1 MSIATEISRI
11 QSDRNT
17 IRNKLIDFGLAEST
31 SNLDTLAA
39 AVDGIVNCGAVS
51 AQVQEGDTYTIPKG
65 YHNGSGTVSGVAGG
79 GGNYNLQSKTVTPTK
94 QQQAITPDAGYYGL
108 SDVTVNAIPQAYQ
121 DVSSVTAGAGDVIAG
136 KVIVTADG
144 KVTAGT
150 MANNGAVSK
159 VLTVGDPSYTVP
171 QGYHTGAGTVSID
184 PEAKTVTPT
193 KSQQTVSPSESKVL
207 STVTVE
213 AIPDQYVDSSDATAT
228 AAQILDGATA
238 YVGGELIEG
247 SMPNNG
253 ATNQTLDTT
262 TQSYTIPSGYHNGE
276 GKVNISLETKS
287 ATPTKS
293 PQTISPTAG
302 KLLSSVSVAAI
313 PDAYQ
318 NVTGVTATA
327 ADVLTGKAIV
337 NAEGETIQGSMPNNG
352 AVNGSF
358 DGLTATSF
366 AVPAG
371 YTSGGSVNL
380 TNDIET
386 ALAAI

>member
-1 MSIATEISRI
+1 M
-11 QSDRNT
+11 
-17 IRNKLIDFGLAEST
+17 
-31 SNLDTLAA
+31 
-39 AVDGIVNCGAVS
+39 
-51 AQVQEGDTYTIPKG
+51 
-65 YHNGSGTVSGVAGG
+65 
-79 GGNYNLQSKTVTPTK
+79 
-94 QQQAITPDAGYYGL
+94 
-108 SDVTVNAIPQAYQ
+108 
-121 DVSSVTAGAGDVIAG
+121 
-136 KVIVTADG
+136 
-144 KVTAGT
+144 
-150 MANNGAVSK
+150 
-159 VLTVGDPSYTVP
+159 
-171 QGYHTGAGTVSID
+171 
-184 PEAKTVTPT
+184 
-193 KSQQTVSPSESKVL
+193 L

-213 AIPDQYVDSSDATAT
+213 AIPNQYVDSSDATAT

-253 ATNQTLDTT
+253 AANQTLDTT
-262 TQSYTIPSGYHNGE
+262 TQSYTIPAGYHSGE
-276 GKVNISLETKS
+276 GTVNVSLETKS

-337 NAEGETIQGSMPNNG
+337 NAAGETVQGSMPNNG

-358 DGLTATSF
+358 DGLTTTSYT
-366 AVPAG
+366 VPAG
-371 YTSGGSVNL
+371 YTSGGSVSL
-380 TNDIET
+380 TDDIET